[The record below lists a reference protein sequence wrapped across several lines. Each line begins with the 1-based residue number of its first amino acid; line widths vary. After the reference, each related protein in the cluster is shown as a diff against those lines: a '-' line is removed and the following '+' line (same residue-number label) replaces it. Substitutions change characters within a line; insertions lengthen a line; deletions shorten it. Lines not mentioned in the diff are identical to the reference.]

1 MRFGWKASLPAIFV
15 GRWRAGFVALSWLM
29 IVVTLAV
36 FWYSFWEPLVSWLV
50 QCPAAGRLGVGSGS
64 LVQLP
69 VAVIVSHCLKLLEDK
84 QSAALS
90 VRLSWCQIFVAGSR
104 FGGYCGQVLAK
115 ELV

>member
-1 MRFGWKASLPAIFV
+1 
-15 GRWRAGFVALSWLM
+15 M
-29 IVVTLAV
+29 IVVALAV
-36 FWYSFWEPLVSWLV
+36 FWHSFWNHLVLWLV
-50 QCPAAGRLGVGSGS
+50 QCSAAGRLGVSSGS

-69 VAVIVSHCLKLLEDK
+69 AAVIVSHCLKLLEDK

-90 VRLSWCQIFVAGSR
+90 VRLSWCQIFVARLG